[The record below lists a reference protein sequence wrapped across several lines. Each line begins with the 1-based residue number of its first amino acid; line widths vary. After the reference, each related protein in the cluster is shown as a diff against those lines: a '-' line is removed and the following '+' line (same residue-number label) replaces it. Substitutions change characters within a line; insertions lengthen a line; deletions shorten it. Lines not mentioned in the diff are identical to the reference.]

1 MYIIHKLERFL
12 RVPVV
17 AGICLVGLLP
27 GAGAEELTPLLQ
39 NMQNAGAVSEAQT
52 PPAQEH
58 AGKRPEK
65 KPGPDLLNTETTL
78 IGDNRLP
85 DMLVNEFD
93 VTSGATLG
101 SVLRS
106 LAKMADVNLM
116 FSEQVNGQESL
127 SFKMQKPTPW
137 NDLFDSILKVH
148 HLSHLQDPG
157 MIRIMTVQD
166 MALEYEL
173 QESISRRT
181 ALSAETRLTEPMV
194 LAVIDVKYAKAE
206 TLVLVLKEILKQAA
220 DYTGGGQTSGSGR
233 GSVSADLANN
243 TVIVNAIQS
252 DVDKLVDLDTHLN
265 PSERAVV
272 SLS

>member
-265 PSERAVV
+265 PSERAAV